1 MQVAVKVFYLYN
13 YFSMKKKIT
22 VVGAGH
28 VGATCAHDIALK
40 NLGDVV
46 LLDVVGGLPQ
56 GLGLDM
62 LQAAPIE
69 GSDSQVFGT
78 NDYAD
83 TKDSDL
89 YVMTAGLARKP
100 GMSREDLLIKNA
112 QIVKSIVEQIKKH
125 SPTSMIIVVTNPL
138 DIMCQVALKVSGFES
153 RRVMG
158 MAGIL
163 DAARFR
169 AFIALE
175 LKVSAQEVEAMVLG
189 GHGDAMVPL
198 PRLTLVKGKTLTDLL
213 PEDKI
218 NALVE
223 RTRAGGAEIVNLL
236 KTGSAYYAPAAAAA
250 QMAEAILLD
259 QKKLL
264 PCSAYL
270 NGQYGLKEV
279 YIGVPVKLGSSGVEE
294 IVELKLTADEL
305 SALKTSAAVVSENF
319 NKLKGEIL

>member
-1 MQVAVKVFYLYN
+1 MR
-13 YFSMKKKIT
+13 KKIT

-28 VGATCAHDIALK
+28 VGATCAHDIAAK

-46 LLDVVGGLPQ
+46 LLDVVEGLPQ

-69 GSDSQVFGT
+69 GFDGQILGT
-78 NDYAD
+78 NDYTD
-83 TKDSDL
+83 TKNSDL
-89 YVMTAGLARKP
+89 YVITAGLARKP
-100 GMSREDLLIKNA
+100 GMTREDLLKKNA
-112 QIVKSIVEQIKKH
+112 QIIKSTAEQIKKY
-125 SPTSMIIVVTNPL
+125 SPDSIIIVVTNPL
-138 DIMCQVALKVSGFES
+138 DIMCQVALTVSGFEP

-169 AFIALE
+169 AFISLE
-175 LKVSAQEVEAMVLG
+175 LKVPAREIEAMVLG

-198 PRLTLVKGKTLTDLL
+198 PRLTLVNGKPLTELL
-213 PEDKI
+213 PEEKI
-218 NALVE
+218 ASLVE
-223 RTRAGGAEIVNLL
+223 RTKNGGAEIVNLL

-250 QMAEAILLD
+250 QMAEAVLLD
-259 QKKLL
+259 QKRIF

-279 YIGVPVKLGSSGVEE
+279 YIGVPVKLGRSGIEE
-294 IVELKLTADEL
+294 IVEMKLAPEEL
-305 SALKTSAAVVSENF
+305 SALKKSAAVVSENF
-319 NKLKGEIL
+319 NLLKGEI

>member
-1 MQVAVKVFYLYN
+1 MR
-13 YFSMKKKIT
+13 KKIT
-22 VVGAGH
+22 LVGAGH
-28 VGATCAHDIALK
+28 VGATCAHDIAAK

-46 LLDVVGGLPQ
+46 LLDVVEGLPQ

-69 GSDSQVFGT
+69 GFDGQILGT

-83 TKDSDL
+83 TKNSDL
-89 YVMTAGLARKP
+89 YVITAGLARKP
-100 GMSREDLLIKNA
+100 GMTREDLLRKNA
-112 QIVKSIVEQIKKH
+112 QIIKSTTEQIKKY
-125 SPTSMIIVVTNPL
+125 SPDSIIIVVTNPL
-138 DIMCQVALKVSGFES
+138 DIMCQVALSISGFES

-169 AFIALE
+169 AFISLE
-175 LKVSAQEVEAMVLG
+175 FKVPAREISAMVLG

-198 PRLTLVKGKTLTDLL
+198 PRLTLVKGKPLTDLL
-213 PEDKI
+213 PKEKI
-218 NALVE
+218 DSLVE
-223 RTRAGGAEIVNLL
+223 RTKNGGAEIVNLL

-250 QMAEAILLD
+250 LMAEAVLLD

-279 YIGVPVKLGSSGVEE
+279 YIGVPVKLGRSGIEE
-294 IVELKLTADEL
+294 IVELKLAPEEI
-305 SALKTSAAVVSENF
+305 SALKRSAAVVSENF
-319 NKLKGEIL
+319 NILKGEIL

>member
-1 MQVAVKVFYLYN
+1 MR
-13 YFSMKKKIT
+13 KKIT

-28 VGATCAHDIALK
+28 VGATCAHDIAAK

-62 LQAAPIE
+62 LQAGPIE
-69 GSDSQVFGT
+69 GFDGWILGT

-83 TKDSDL
+83 TENSDL
-89 YVMTAGLARKP
+89 YVITAGLARKP
-100 GMSREDLLIKNA
+100 GMTREDLLKKNA
-112 QIVKSIVEQIKKH
+112 QIIKSTAQEIKKRSPKSI
-125 SPTSMIIVVTNPL
+125 IIVVTNPL
-138 DIMCQVALKVSGFES
+138 DIMAQVALKVTGFDP

-169 AFIALE
+169 AFISQE
-175 LKVSAQEVEAMVLG
+175 LNVPAQDIEAQVLG

-198 PRLTLVKGKTLTDLL
+198 PRLTKVKGKPLTELL
-213 PEDKI
+213 PKDKI
-218 NALVE
+218 DALVL
-223 RTRAGGAEIVNLL
+223 RTKNGGAEIVNLL

-250 QMAEAILLD
+250 QMAEAVLLD
-259 QKKLL
+259 QKKIF

-279 YIGVPVKLGSSGVEE
+279 YIGVPIKLGRLGVEE
-294 IVELKLTADEL
+294 IVELKLADEEL
-305 SALKTSAAVVSENF
+305 SALNRSAAVVTENF
-319 NKLKGEIL
+319 NILKGELL

>member
-1 MQVAVKVFYLYN
+1 M
-13 YFSMKKKIT
+13 SKKIT

-28 VGATCAHDIALK
+28 VGATCAHNIAAK
-40 NLGDVV
+40 NLGDIV
-46 LLDVVGGLPQ
+46 LLDVVEGLPQ
-56 GLGLDM
+56 GLGLDL

-69 GSDSQVFGT
+69 GFDGQILGT

-83 TKDSDL
+83 TKNSNL
-89 YVMTAGLARKP
+89 YVITAGLARKP
-100 GMSREDLLIKNA
+100 GMTREDLLKKNA
-112 QIVKSIVEQIKKH
+112 QIVKSIAEQVKKH
-125 SPTSMIIVVTNPL
+125 SPDSIIIVVTNPL
-138 DIMCQVALKVSGFES
+138 DIMCQAALLVSGFEP

-169 AFIALE
+169 AFISLE
-175 LKVSAQEVEAMVLG
+175 LKVPPREIEAMVLG

-198 PRLTLVKGKTLTDLL
+198 PRLTLVKSKPLTELL
-213 PEDKI
+213 PKEKI
-218 NALVE
+218 ASLVE
-223 RTRAGGAEIVNLL
+223 RTRNGGAEIVDLL

-259 QKKLL
+259 QKRTF

-279 YIGVPVKLGSSGVEE
+279 YIGVPVKLGASGVEE
-294 IVELKLTADEL
+294 IEEIKLTADEAA
-305 SALKTSAAVVSENF
+305 ALKRSAAVVSENF
-319 NKLKGEIL
+319 NLLKGEIL

>member
-1 MQVAVKVFYLYN
+1 
-13 YFSMKKKIT
+13 MKKKIT

-46 LLDVVGGLPQ
+46 LLDVIPGLPQ

-69 GSDSQVFGT
+69 GFDSKVIGT
-78 NDYAD
+78 DDYND
-83 TKDSDL
+83 TENSDL
-89 YVMTAGLARKP
+89 FVITAGLARKP
-100 GMSREDLLIKNA
+100 GMTREDLLKKNT
-112 QIVKSIVEQIKKH
+112 QIIKSIVEQVKRY
-125 SPTSMIIVVTNPL
+125 SPRSIIIMVTNPL
-138 DIMCQVALKVSGFES
+138 DIMTQVALTVSGFES
-153 RRVMG
+153 RRVVG

-169 AFIALE
+169 AFVGLE
-175 LKVSAQEVEAMVLG
+175 LKVSSQEIEAMVLG

-198 PRLTLVKGKTLTDLL
+198 PRLTLVKGKYLTDLL

-218 NALVE
+218 KALVE

-279 YIGVPVKLGSSGVEE
+279 YIGVPVKLGRAGVEE

-319 NKLKGEIL
+319 NKLKGELL